1 MNSANDEVSSAEQMR
16 RALELSQQDF
26 EEHNDRDLNAVLDES
41 RAVHESQSVVEDSN
55 ELELARQMSI
65 RDFELDEF
73 NRLQERF
80 GVDASQ
86 SHDDEQFE
94 RIRQESLQAYFDD
107 LAKKAANRS
116 VSGTKATTSTKGTAG
131 PAPESTSG
139 INNEIDRAYQES
151 LRIDAERSR
160 LEELRQQQ
168 EILDRQ
174 RRAEQQIANQETISV
189 FESTYLNGDVTVRF
203 EYRAAILIE
212 LKLNIN
218 TPIRLLTQYLSLKY
232 NLQNVELLMP
242 PNVQFG
248 INMNLSDYTQSGKRI
263 KVTIT
268 AEAQAAGSYRRI
280 SIRQNNQINNNKN
293 SNRQNNKRNR
303 QNNKRNSQNN
313 KRNSQNNKR
322 NRQNNKRNSRRIS
335 K

>member
-1 MNSANDEVSSAEQMR
+1 M
-16 RALELSQQDF
+16 
-26 EEHNDRDLNAVLDES
+26 
-41 RAVHESQSVVEDSN
+41 
-55 ELELARQMSI
+55 
-65 RDFELDEF
+65 
-73 NRLQERF
+73 
-80 GVDASQ
+80 
-86 SHDDEQFE
+86 
-94 RIRQESLQAYFDD
+94 
-107 LAKKAANRS
+107 
-116 VSGTKATTSTKGTAG
+116 
-131 PAPESTSG
+131 PESAISLSLYPTNET
-139 INNEIDRAYQES
+139 NNVAEYSALIFG
-151 LRIDAERSR
+151 LRKA
-160 LEELRQQQ
+160 
-168 EILDRQ
+168 
-174 RRAEQQIANQETISV
+174 
-189 FESTYLNGDVTVRF
+189 
-203 EYRAAILIE
+203 